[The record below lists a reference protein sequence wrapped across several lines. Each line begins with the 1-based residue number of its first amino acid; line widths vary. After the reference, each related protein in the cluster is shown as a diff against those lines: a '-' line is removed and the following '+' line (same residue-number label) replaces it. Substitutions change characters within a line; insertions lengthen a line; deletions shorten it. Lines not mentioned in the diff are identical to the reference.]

1 MERAY
6 GVGVGCEGEEPV
18 DGDAVEGVVW
28 RHIDEKLVEYRCWF
42 FEVQSANCKL
52 WDNVLVLYVNGLFR
66 QLLGVL
72 ACGAAGMVWPLLP
85 SGAPNYRYDAV
96 GVAGDR
102 HCWRVTALGRF
113 AGM

>member
-1 MERAY
+1 M
-6 GVGVGCEGEEPV
+6 GCEGEEPV

-85 SGAPNYRYDAV
+85 SGGPELPV
-96 GVAGDR
+96 
-102 HCWRVTALGRF
+102 
-113 AGM
+113 